1 MTAHDAALPKL
12 RPVEVIPNA
21 TADGMVLLR
30 DPSGLAAGMLAV
42 GPPALA
48 ILALMDGQHRRIDAQ
63 AAFMR
68 RFGQMLF
75 TAELDTL
82 LDQLDRAGYLEGPGF
97 ESYYARLVEEY
108 RAAAHRPVRDLDG
121 FGAPAGALGAHLDAI
136 LESAP
141 SSELRAP
148 CWMEPS
154 SHGARSSEH
163 GAGAKRLLGLIAP
176 HLDYARGRPCYGV
189 SYRLLRDLPLPERVV
204 ILGTNHFGRA
214 SAVVAT
220 RKPFETPFGVVPN
233 DPKFLA
239 RLEAACGGD
248 LFPNELDHLREH
260 SVELQVVWLRHLLGD
275 SCRIVPFLCPD
286 PCGPTSTAPRD
297 GRGVDLRRFAEAL
310 GHLLREDPTPS
321 LVIAGADL
329 SHVGGYFG
337 DTRPLD
343 ASFLEAVAA
352 GDDAALRYV
361 DAGNAQGFR
370 DHMTATGNPT
380 RVCSVGCIYALLTA
394 LGPEA
399 QPIRLG
405 YHQAVTHEIDNA
417 VTCAAY
423 AFYGAERDQS
433 NVPR

>member
-1 MTAHDAALPKL
+1 MTAHEAALPRL

-63 AAFMR
+63 AAFIR

-75 TAELDTL
+75 TEELDAL
-82 LDQLDRAGYLEGPGF
+82 LDQLDRAGYLEGAGF

-108 RAAAHRPVRDLDG
+108 LAAAHRPVRDPDG
-121 FGAPAGALGAHLDAI
+121 FGVPAEALGAHLDEI
-136 LESAP
+136 LEEAA
-141 SSELRAP
+141 L
-148 CWMEPS
+148 
-154 SHGARSSEH
+154 GARLSALGPVVARRPASSPPRAESQEP

-176 HLDYARGRPCYGV
+176 HLDYARGRPCYGA
-189 SYRLLRDLPLPERVV
+189 SYRLLCDLPHPERVV

-214 SAVVAT
+214 GAVVAT

-233 DPKFLA
+233 DPEFLA
-239 RLEAACGGD
+239 RLEVECGGD

-260 SVELQVVWLRHLLGD
+260 SVELQVVWLRHLLGA

-286 PCGPTSTAPRD
+286 PCGPAGTAPRD
-297 GRGVDLRRFAEAL
+297 GRGVDLRCFAEAL
-310 GHLLREDPTPS
+310 GRLLREDPAPT

-337 DTRPLD
+337 DTRSLD
-343 ASFLEAVAA
+343 EAYLEAVAA
-352 GDDAALRYV
+352 GDDAALRHV
-361 DAGNAQGFR
+361 DAGDAEGFR
-370 DHMTATGNPT
+370 AHMTATGNPT
-380 RVCSVGCIYALLTA
+380 RVCSVGCIYALMTA

-399 QPIRLG
+399 RPIRLG

-423 AFYGAERDQS
+423 AFFQGE
-433 NVPR
+433 